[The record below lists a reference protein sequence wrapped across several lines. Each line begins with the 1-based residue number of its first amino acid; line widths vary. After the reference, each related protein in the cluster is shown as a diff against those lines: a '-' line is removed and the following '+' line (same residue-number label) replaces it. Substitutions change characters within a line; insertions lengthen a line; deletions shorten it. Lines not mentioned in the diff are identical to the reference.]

1 MSRSV
6 SSRFLS
12 EATNQRWS
20 RFLHEATGE
29 TGRRLALVRSHLFNN
44 DVYQK
49 RPLFVQDS
57 DRLDGDQVALF
68 YCFRS
73 LDHSET
79 SMLVSA
85 GFERHRPVNN

>member
-1 MSRSV
+1 MSKQVIRVLREKHPAFNRKVYGNQSLSV
-6 SSRFLS
+6 
-12 EATNQRWS
+12 QI
-20 RFLHEATGE
+20 
-29 TGRRLALVRSHLFNN
+29 
-44 DVYQK
+44 
-49 RPLFVQDS
+49 S

-85 GFERHRPVNN
+85 GFESGRPVNS